1 MSKEA
6 EERRATAWRARH
18 MHMQMSHVH
27 AHVHAHVHVH
37 VPERWCRRVHQA
49 LCGTGAVQTKRD
61 VQGSEAGYGMQTQQ
75 GGHGRD
81 GRDSLLLR
89 EVGRELEHGQRLA
102 CDQWGGAGEQG

>member
-18 MHMQMSHVH
+18 MHIYMCMS
-27 AHVHAHVHVH
+27 
-37 VPERWCRRVHQA
+37 ERRCRRVHQA
-49 LCGTGAVQTKRD
+49 LCGTGAVQTKGD
-61 VQGSEAGYGMQTQQ
+61 EQGQRRGTGCRHSKEGTVGTGAN
-75 GGHGRD
+75 
-81 GRDSLLLR
+81 SLLLR